1 MSDVFDSI
9 DYTKLDDIWPL
20 GDIEKLL
27 QFEDRYIV
35 LDKGSVSI
43 CKYTLDGDLV
53 HRISKMG
60 KGPGEY
66 ISIID
71 FTLNDENQIIL
82 LTRSKI
88 IFYDFKGQFVREIPL
103 NTIFSKIQF
112 VKADQ
117 FLLYSP
123 LMKNNTGK
131 LMNKGCPIT
140 LFTVHSGFDCLDS
153 PVDGYFPAIFV
164 EKNLFSKNGTSILFS
179 HTSSPIIYE
188 YNSDLKGK
196 YEIKINYGTLHEFPE
211 LSYQN
216 IDLNH
221 VLNILNRDKSITYHR
236 PNLFHSSEWI
246 ISNIQNHGRN
256 FFMHH
261 ISTNKTY
268 LGKKFENDMDQ
279 FIDYFH
285 AVAVNEETLIA
296 YVFPSEL
303 PEFFRNAKEHSHL
316 FETENPI
323 IMRLHLRSYN

>member
-60 KGPGEY
+60 KRPGEY

-88 IFYDFKGQFVREIPL
+88 IFYDFKGQLVREIPL

-164 EKNLFSKNGTSILFS
+164 EKNLFSKTVLPYCFLTHPVQLF
-179 HTSSPIIYE
+179 T
-188 YNSDLKGK
+188 N
-196 YEIKINYGTLHEFPE
+196 T
-211 LSYQN
+211 
-216 IDLNH
+216 
-221 VLNILNRDKSITYHR
+221 
-236 PNLFHSSEWI
+236 
-246 ISNIQNHGRN
+246 IQ
-256 FFMHH
+256 
-261 ISTNKTY
+261 I
-268 LGKKFENDMDQ
+268 
-279 FIDYFH
+279 
-285 AVAVNEETLIA
+285 
-296 YVFPSEL
+296 
-303 PEFFRNAKEHSHL
+303 
-316 FETENPI
+316 
-323 IMRLHLRSYN
+323 